1 MRSGLIAISHV
12 EFLSGLNR
20 VVLIISHKGFML
32 LFLTTPTFSFLNA
45 STCAL
50 GVAWVEKIRKE
61 KKKVWRTLQK
71 KQQQQQLINAARLK
85 VRSHLNERY

>member
-61 KKKVWRTLQK
+61 KKKYGGHYK
-71 KQQQQQLINAARLK
+71 KNNNNSLMPLGSKCGLI
-85 VRSHLNERY
+85 